1 MLLPAMLRLL
11 HTVLGRNMLVLLMLR
26 SRWQGQ
32 QKQHMLQQ
40 SEDRRNRQQ
49 ATHLVLLALPPH
61 KRWQQRQP
69 QQRYNPRAPPSREQV
84 LGRRLLLLCIAP
96 LWAAHEQP
104 VAAHSSCWRP

>member
-40 SEDRRNRQQ
+40 SENVSPKSRF
-49 ATHLVLLALPPH
+49 LL
-61 KRWQQRQP
+61 
-69 QQRYNPRAPPSREQV
+69 
-84 LGRRLLLLCIAP
+84 IT
-96 LWAAHEQP
+96 AANT
-104 VAAHSSCWRP
+104 